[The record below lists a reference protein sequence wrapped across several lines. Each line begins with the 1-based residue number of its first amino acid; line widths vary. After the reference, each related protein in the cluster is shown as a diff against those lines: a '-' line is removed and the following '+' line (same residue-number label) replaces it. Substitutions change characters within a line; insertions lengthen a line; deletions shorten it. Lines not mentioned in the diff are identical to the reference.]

1 MRTLLRRNRT
11 GLNPKWV
18 MCPAGGID
26 KIQSFVSLFAG
37 NSLDV
42 VALSD
47 YTKRDKTKLENLR
60 KSEIIKDGGVLSIA
74 DFVTQEE
81 ADIEDLFDPQLFC
94 AIVNGTYGLKGE
106 QKLDPV
112 RLKAAD
118 ENTER
123 QVKAAEA
130 YFNTLPEP
138 TPLYS
143 HFTPASWL
151 LINPETLAGDSDPIL
166 KTLERAETLF
176 IALNGLIAK

>member
-1 MRTLLRRNRT
+1 
-11 GLNPKWV
+11 

-42 VALSD
+42 IALSD
-47 YTKRDKTKLENLR
+47 YTKKDKTKLENLR
-60 KSEIIKDGGVLSIA
+60 KSEVIKDGGVLSIA
-74 DFVTQEE
+74 DFLTQEE

-94 AIVNGTYGLKGE
+94 AIVNSTYELKGE
-106 QKLDPV
+106 QKLDPAK
-112 RLKAAD
+112 LKAAD

-123 QVKAAEA
+123 QVKRAEV
-130 YFNTLPEP
+130 YFNLLPEP

-151 LINPETLAGDSDPIL
+151 LMHPETLAGDAEPVL

-176 IALNGLIAK
+176 KALNGLIAK